1 MCKYLLRQHRITLG
15 RDMLRSQGDVDSRV
29 KQREDLEDLQM
40 PPDKQGYSALTRSY
54 YWLVSV

>member
-1 MCKYLLRQHRITLG
+1 
-15 RDMLRSQGDVDSRV
+15 MLRSQGDVDSRV